1 MDKLIINCMTG
12 EATRELFEYTPE
24 QIAAKLVQDERDRV
38 DSIKQESTRRKIALI
53 PDWDEEHYAIQ
64 RDRALMRA
72 AVLSRRE
79 AKGLATPDEVTELDN
94 LETLSTNLDA
104 LNAVELQAISAGT
117 ALIDIIWP

>member
-1 MDKLIINCMTG
+1 MDKLSINCMTG
-12 EATRELFEYTPE
+12 EVVREIFNYTPE
-24 QIAAKLVQDERDRV
+24 ETAAKLVQDEQDRV
-38 DSIKQESTRRKIALI
+38 DSIKLESTRRKIALI

-64 RDRALMRA
+64 RDQALMRA

-94 LETLSTNLDA
+94 LETLSINLDA
-104 LNAVELQAISAGT
+104 INAVELQSITDGT